1 MLHDDVKVVA
11 LAREIDQYG
20 VPFGR
25 INLKLV
31 PDNGLAL
38 GYRRCAGVFHDLD
51 GVNCVRIGHVW
62 RGKPKVRGQVKQPT
76 RVANCLGACAP

>member
-1 MLHDDVKVVA
+1 VLHDDVKVVA

-25 INLKLV
+25 INPKLV
-31 PDNGLAL
+31 PDDGVAL
-38 GYRRCAGVFHDLD
+38 GYCRCASVVHDIE

-62 RGKPKVRGQVKQPT
+62 RGKPKVGGVR
-76 RVANCLGACAP
+76 